1 MPENIRKSRNN
12 AIRISVFEFICAISS
27 FAFYAEDRARIV
39 LALCSMSVMATLGG
53 FYAKLTLSYWGL
65 LAHACYS
72 ISVVGGFYI
81 YIIISSIF

>member
-12 AIRISVFEFICAISS
+12 AIRISIFEFICAIGS

-39 LALCSMSVMATLGG
+39 LALCCMSVMATLGG

-81 YIIISSIF
+81 YVIVSSIF